1 MNNRQHIQKKHPS
14 QSTYT
19 PVQNLY
25 QTRAFDIQQQPSH
38 SSSGQ
43 ENVDLDADHEQSQ
56 YKLYNLPYIPV
67 NAPGTEPPPPIQT
80 QLNSGEPTNYYQQGS
95 ADVPWYNRPTYPN
108 IPVNA
113 PGTEPPPPI
122 QTKLT
127 IGQPGDKYEQEADQV
142 ASQVVQQINSPVP
155 VQSAQG
161 QTVQREDATPFEE
174 EQVQAKSI
182 SDTIQR
188 EELPEEEELQMSPML
203 QRQGQ
208 GGMAATP
215 DLETSINQARGGGMP
230 LAENLQR
237 SMGKAMGAD
246 FSGVKVHTDSQSDQL
261 NKSIQAKAFTTGQ
274 DVFFRQ
280 GSYEPS
286 SRGGQELI
294 AHELTHVVQQTGTI
308 QRYHT
313 KHKDFRTSD
322 DGQIAVH
329 QKNSVGG
336 QTAYATPALIK
347 DASAKLKAATS
358 VIKLEPGK
366 LSTKLDDLS
375 GKKHDVVDVVPIN
388 TQNKTKDMDME
399 LWADCGR
406 SAATVSGMD
415 TGTGQGNANPN
426 TKYNKDGQTKTV
438 GGTDWMEIK
447 KVKMFVDFFNKK
459 SSLSGLKLDIATIN
473 QKLTNYNTIK
483 QKWQVEADAT
493 QKNNYAQQ
501 MAQLASEMD
510 DLSRAEYEKLSPDA
524 KDDFDKKAGINMYA
538 DPNIGEAFHISTGG
552 KDHPDKPADVGTW
565 NFHWAGVIM
574 KSGSDTMTLENYSV
588 GDYTKENKDWV
599 FQMYGVGKKGQ
610 SFHEE
615 HKDVH
620 KQHGDAPTSLVAV
633 RPKSQEE

>member
-1 MNNRQHIQKKHPS
+1 MNTRQHIQKKHPS

-56 YKLYNLPYIPV
+56 YNRYNLPYIPV

-127 IGQPGDKYEQEADQV
+127 IGEPGDKYEQEADQV

-161 QTVQREDATPFEE
+161 QTVQREEVAPFEE

-188 EELPEEEELQMSPML
+188 EEVAPFEEELQMSPML

-261 NKSIQAKAFTTGQ
+261 NQSIQARAFTTGQ

-280 GSYEPS
+280 GEYNPG
-286 SRGGQELI
+286 SRGGQELL
-294 AHELTHVVQQTGTI
+294 AHELTHVVQQNEN
-308 QRYHT
+308 H
-313 KHKDFRTSD
+313 
-322 DGQIAVH
+322 
-329 QKNSVGG
+329 
-336 QTAYATPALIK
+336 
-347 DASAKLKAATS
+347 
-358 VIKLEPGK
+358 
-366 LSTKLDDLS
+366 LS
-375 GKKHDVVDVVPIN
+375 
-388 TQNKTKDMDME
+388 
-399 LWADCGR
+399 
-406 SAATVSGMD
+406 
-415 TGTGQGNANPN
+415 
-426 TKYNKDGQTKTV
+426 
-438 GGTDWMEIK
+438 
-447 KVKMFVDFFNKK
+447 K
-459 SSLSGLKLDIATIN
+459 SSLPHTFNISSISQSTIQGVFSSSSSLN
-473 QKLTNYNTIK
+473 SHFNKHVRIQNDAGVAY
-483 QKWQVEADAT
+483 ADA
-493 QKNNYAQQ
+493 
-501 MAQLASEMD
+501 
-510 DLSRAEYEKLSPDA
+510 RAYEAAADA
-524 KDDFDKKAGINMYA
+524 IVANPSSLRKPRNAGGTYYFNTTTNQFVATDSGRVLTMFVPRDGINYY
-538 DPNIGEAFHISTGG
+538 NRQT
-552 KDHPDKPADVGTW
+552 
-565 NFHWAGVIM
+565 
-574 KSGSDTMTLENYSV
+574 
-588 GDYTKENKDWV
+588 
-599 FQMYGVGKKGQ
+599 
-610 SFHEE
+610 
-615 HKDVH
+615 
-620 KQHGDAPTSLVAV
+620 
-633 RPKSQEE
+633 